1 MAESTGGSDKPSLQ
15 SSEQLQQHP
24 EIWKNKD
31 ADRAAIDCIDAMMS
45 GDQPGTGDIT
55 RLQWRGRYLCLVS
68 ETSLNI
74 PIRFLHQVFHR
85 LNIHDAQAL
94 NTGMRL
100 YRIGEEKRSTV
111 LVLAPR
117 KPSTEQQAGSAT
129 CSPSAHIPNSNL
141 ENGLVESVLRCVSH
155 ILKTNSRHQA
165 LSQSDSLW
173 HKILSSIETEDVRF
187 EDIPKDLLPP
197 YLASEILN
205 SVNSGGMLPVI
216 HLFQHVVSCLGI
228 SYLFANSASKSSS
241 QEIVITMENPE
252 LENLNFEHAIAE
264 HVQLRQNKIAAP
276 RVLAVSAQ
284 CPCLKTGNGALELDT
299 GGSKSILYQLDACIA
314 CPENAYSSYVRDLS
328 YYKFN
333 NTEKRK
339 QWKTIRK
346 LLSDN
351 HAFLLFV
358 QDSASSPLE
367 VEVQV
372 GDQGAL
378 LLMAKQQLEKR
389 SAQHGSTTQGQ
400 QEWRHEETGEEAGCV
415 AGGDGGGW
423 RQQCKSTG
431 EGGSRA
437 LGGSSLVSL
446 SDGTSQSLAATAAPA
461 PAKCATLDFEQTAEI
476 EKRIQVSS
484 ENPEGKIAQ
493 CASINLSYEDAC
505 ETALQALRFDQTEG
519 YCGSEGKPACRQAR
533 TLLSDVAIESSLAVA
548 IRPKHHVYGQTAGW
562 IFIDQLCKKLRN
574 STGFT
579 HSLQSLDLDV
589 EEIQREFKAGS
600 RPIHETAIFQYMA
613 DRGEALMQ
621 AVKYHNDF
629 YNKKVDCQIQAL
641 QVSVITDSETSY
653 SKYVESYLQS
663 LQEEQKVIFRQ
674 KMYAYLLRGM
684 LADMKTMPELVICL
698 PVLENERQSI
708 FEIMRGI

>member
-1 MAESTGGSDKPSLQ
+1 MAESTGGLDKPSLQ
-15 SSEQLQQHP
+15 SSEQHP

-31 ADRAAIDCIDAMMS
+31 AGRAATDCIAAMMR
-45 GDQPGTGDIT
+45 GDQKIDDRT
-55 RLQWRGRYLCLVS
+55 RVQWRGRYLCLVS

-74 PIRFLHQVFHR
+74 PTRILEQVFHR
-85 LNIHDAQAL
+85 LNIGDEPAL
-94 NTGMRL
+94 HTGMRL
-100 YRIGEEKRSTV
+100 YRIGEEKSSTV

-155 ILKTNSRHQA
+155 ILKTNSRRPA
-165 LSQSDSLW
+165 LSQSGSLW
-173 HKILSSIETEDVRF
+173 HKLLSSIETEDIRF
-187 EDIPKDLLPP
+187 EDIPRDLLTP
-197 YLASEILN
+197 YLTSEILD
-205 SVNSGGMLPVI
+205 SVISGGMLPVI

-228 SYLFANSASKSSS
+228 SYLFVNSESKSSS
-241 QEIVITMENPE
+241 QEIVIMLETPE
-252 LENLNFEHAIAE
+252 LKNLNFEQAIAE
-264 HVQLRQNKIAAP
+264 HVQLRQNKIATP

-284 CPCLKTGNGALELDT
+284 CPCLKTGNGELELDT
-299 GGSKSILYQLDACIA
+299 GGSKSIIYQLDACIA
-314 CPENAYSSYVRDLS
+314 CPGNAYSSYVREMS
-328 YYKFN
+328 YYKVN
-333 NTEKRK
+333 NAEKRN
-339 QWKTIRK
+339 QWRTIRK
-346 LLSDN
+346 LLSQN

-358 QDSASSPLE
+358 QDSASSPSE
-367 VEVQV
+367 VEVKV
-372 GDQGAL
+372 GNQGAL
-378 LLMAKQQLEKR
+378 LSMAKPQHEKS

-400 QEWRHEETGEEAGCV
+400 QELRHEETGEEAGCV

-423 RQQCKSTG
+423 RKQGVWQKTTG
-431 EGGSRA
+431 WGGSRA
-437 LGGSSLVSL
+437 LGRSSLSH
-446 SDGTSQSLAATAAPA
+446 GTSQSLAATAAPA
-461 PAKCATLDFEQTAEI
+461 PAKYVTLDFEQTAEI

-484 ENPEGKIAQ
+484 ENPVGKIAQ

-505 ETALQALRFDQTEG
+505 EIALQDLRLDQTEDH
-519 YCGSEGKPACRQAR
+519 CGSESKPACHQAR
-533 TLLSDVAIESSLAVA
+533 TVLSNVAIESSLAVLT
-548 IRPKHHVYGQTAGW
+548 RPNHRVYGQTAGW

-579 HSLQSLDLDV
+579 HSLQSIDLNVD
-589 EEIQREFKAGS
+589 EIQREFKAGS
-600 RPIHETAIFQYMA
+600 RPIHETAIFQYME
-613 DRGEALMQ
+613 DRGMALMQ
-621 AVKYHNDF
+621 AVQYHNDF

-653 SKYVESYLQS
+653 SKYVENYLRL

-684 LADMKTMPELVICL
+684 LARLKKMPELVICL